1 MRLILSVCCLLAFG
15 LSTFAQPLNKP
26 TYSTMVETADE
37 QLDLND
43 YYNAID
49 YFEQSYLEV
58 KDYEVAIKLGQLNYY
73 VRDYKDAE
81 RWFSR
86 ALRKDKKNQWGE
98 YRLWYGR
105 CLKLNGKY
113 DQAIKEF
120 EKFIANTEDETQK
133 ELAQNEITGCE
144 YAKVAPD
151 PDGLTITNAGRKV
164 NTKNSEYSAFLD
176 PNGTTMYYSS
186 FMTDD
191 VIIVDGKAE
200 NTTAKLLVSTKTE
213 DGWGEPK
220 EMSQD
225 INRPGYFTANVTL
238 SKDGNRMYFTR
249 QLLSGN
255 VVTESKIYVSNRS
268 GSGWGA
274 ANEVVGVNG
283 DYIATHPAVGELYGN
298 EVLFFSSDMDG
309 GNGGYDL
316 YYATYKGGEVYGDP
330 VNLGPKLNTAA
341 DEITP
346 FYRDGTMY
354 FSSNGHPGLGGM
366 DIFST
371 IWDGSRWSNPANMGK
386 GYNTNVDDKYFML
399 DEEGYTGF
407 LLSNRTGTRSN
418 KGKTCCDDI
427 YNVSLKII
435 LADIIATTFD
445 EETKEALAGATV
457 ELIDLTEN
465 DPLKSGSQTNEQ
477 SNDFNFQLELDKAYM
492 LIATAPDYFPDTV
505 EFNTVGLLDSKTFE
519 APLEL
524 EPQPVYITITKENP
538 ITLSNIYYDFDDD
551 KVLEDAEEDL
561 NLVLELLNEYPDMI
575 IELSS
580 HTDARGEDVYNRNLS
595 QRRAESAR
603 RWLIDKG
610 VTRRRVQA
618 VGYGESVPNTITPE
632 LAAQYS
638 FLNEG
643 DVLTEEFI
651 GALEGEIPEGEE
663 YSEEQ
668 EQAHRINR
676 RTEFKI
682 IEGPTSIKIE
692 ETRLIR
698 KGNKEVEGATPEGEE
713 QKN

>member
-1 MRLILSVCCLLAFG
+1 MRVIFSLFCFVLFVVSAV
-15 LSTFAQPLNKP
+15 AQPLNKP
-26 TYSTMVETADE
+26 TYSTMVETAEE
-37 QLDLND
+37 QVDLND
-43 YYNAID
+43 YYNAIT
-49 YFEQSYLEV
+49 YYEESYEEV
-58 KDYEVAIKLGQLNYY
+58 KDYDVAIKLGMLNYY
-73 VRDYKDAE
+73 IRDYKDAE

-86 ALRKDKKNQWGE
+86 ALRRDKEDQYAE
-98 YRLWYGR
+98 HLLMYGR
-105 CLKLNGKY
+105 CLKLNEKC

-120 EKFIANTEDETQK
+120 EKFIAFTKDEALK
-133 ELAQNEITGCE
+133 ELAQNEINGCE
-144 YAKVAPD
+144 FAKVAPD
-151 PDGLTITNAGRKV
+151 PEGLTISNAGRNV
-164 NTKNSEYSAFLD
+164 NTNNSEYSAVLD

-200 NTTAKLLVSTKTE
+200 NTTAKILMSSKTE
-213 DGWGEPK
+213 DGWGEPS
-220 EMSQD
+220 ELSQD
-225 INRPGYFTANVTL
+225 INRPGCFTANATL

-255 VVTESKIYVSNRS
+255 VVTESKIYVSQRS
-268 GSGWGA
+268 GSSWGP
-274 ANEVVGVNG
+274 ANEVIGVNG
-283 DYIATHPAVGELYGN
+283 DYIATHPAVGELYGS
-298 EVLFFSSDMDG
+298 EVLFFTSDMDG

-330 VNLGPKLNTAA
+330 VNLGPKLNTAG

-346 FYRDGTMY
+346 FYRDGTLY

-371 IWDGSRWSNPANMGK
+371 IWDGSRWSSPTNMGK
-386 GYNTNVDDKYFML
+386 GYNTHVDDKYFML
-399 DEEGYTGF
+399 DEEGYSGF
-407 LLSNRTGTRSN
+407 LLSNRPGTRSN

-435 LADIIATTFD
+435 LADVIAATFD
-445 EETKEALAGATV
+445 QETKEALAGATV
-457 ELIDLTEN
+457 ELIDLTEE
-465 DPLKSGSQTNEQ
+465 DPLKSGSQTNTEG
-477 SNDFNFQLELDKAYM
+477 NNFNFALELDKAYM
-492 LIATAPDYFPDTV
+492 LIATAENYFADTV

-519 APLEL
+519 LPLEL
-524 EPQPVYITITKENP
+524 VPAPVYITITKENP

-551 KVLEDAEEDL
+551 KILPDAEDDL
-561 NLVLELLNEYPDMI
+561 KLVFELLNEYPDMV

-580 HTDARGEDVYNRNLS
+580 HTDARGDDNYNRNLS

-603 RWLIDKG
+603 RWLIDKD
-610 VTRRRVQA
+610 VVRRRVQA
-618 VGYGESVPNTITPE
+618 VGYGETVPVTVT
-632 LAAQYS
+632 AAIAAEFE

-643 DVLTEEFI
+643 DVLTEDFI
-651 GALEGEIPEGEE
+651 NGLEGEEV
-663 YSEEQ
+663 Q

-698 KGNKEVEGATPEGEE
+698 KGNKKIEGAVPVEEGEE